1 MEVAPFNHAA
11 ALAACARGDE
21 AAFHRLFDHEA
32 GRMLA
37 LARRLVRDEA
47 PELVH
52 DTFALIWKNADQYD
66 PGMGSARA
74 WLYSVLRHL
83 ARHRRL
89 RRNEI
94 PPVAAPSLP
103 PAPAGGRLGHLARHD
118 DTTAFRAIAHGYL
131 DGADYLRV
139 AAWLRCSASELKSRT
154 RQSMKDIAA

>member
-11 ALAACARGDE
+11 ALSACARGDE
-21 AAFHRLFDHEA
+21 AAFHRLFDQEA
-32 GRMLA
+32 AHMLA
-37 LARRLVRDEA
+37 LGRRLVRDDAE
-47 PELVH
+47 ELVH

-66 PGMGSARA
+66 PAMGSARA

-94 PPVAAPSLP
+94 PPVTAPSLP
-103 PAPAGGRLGHLARHD
+103 PAPAGGRLGRLASQH
-118 DTTAFRAIAHGYL
+118 DTTAFRTIAHGYL

-139 AAWLRCSASELKSRT
+139 AAWLRCSATELKSRT
-154 RQSMKDIAA
+154 RLSLKDSAA